1 MNDWS
6 IVFSEADLKRSNRLI
21 KITHEIVRVFF
32 HRIEKCEK
40 ISLCT
45 QLCVPSKIY
54 LMVLEAIIR

>member
-21 KITHEIVRVFF
+21 KINREIVRVCFL
-32 HRIEKCEK
+32 RIEKCEK
-40 ISLCT
+40 ISLFT
-45 QLCVPSKIY
+45 QLCVPAKIY